1 MFFSPNESRNTFFLY
16 SPFPEISPQCNIP
29 NGNQRNEP
37 LALVYFSYLNP
48 SEGTHLGKIF
58 TDKVFIGTL
67 FIRSEFHFPALLQ
80 SIQDLGGVNIAFP
93 CHVRAEG
100 VSLISF
106 IPPQKSLVPLL
117 SGRRNKAPI
126 SCDILLDILLPSLY
140 SRLIPK
146 EAVIT

>member
-1 MFFSPNESRNTFFLY
+1 MQIANS
-16 SPFPEISPQCNIP
+16 
-29 NGNQRNEP
+29 NQRNEP

-58 TDKVFIGTL
+58 TDKVLIGTL

-106 IPPQKSLVPLL
+106 IPLQKSLVPLL

-140 SRLIPK
+140 SRLISK